1 MAVRT
6 NTAEGPAEAAD
17 SCASF
22 IVACLERTLAGEDRA
37 NVALSGGAGSRIL
50 FERLAATPFPWA
62 KVHFFWVD
70 ERVVPA
76 SDERSNYRI
85 AAESFLIPA
94 RVPGENIHRIHG
106 ELMPEAAA
114 RQYSGDVREFFGL
127 AQGELPAFD
136 VMHLGLGENVHT
148 ASLFPGSPLLE
159 DREGIAS
166 AAKVDAD
173 PPQRVT
179 LLPGVIERARQI
191 AMFVTGASKAEAVR
205 AVFNEPFNPARY
217 PAQLTRNAP
226 SVAWFLDRNAAGR
239 LPET

>member
-1 MAVRT
+1 MPIRMHIA
-6 NTAEGPAEAAD
+6 AGPGEAAGA
-17 SCASF
+17 CARF
-22 IVACLERTLAGEDRA
+22 MVACLEQRLAGGDRA
-37 NVALSGGAGSRIL
+37 SVALSGGAGSRIL
-50 FERLAATPFPWA
+50 FECMAATPFPWA
-62 KVHFFWVD
+62 KAHFFWVD

-76 SDERSNYRI
+76 TDERSNYRI

-114 RQYSGDVREFFGL
+114 RKYAGEVKDFFGL
-127 AQGELPAFD
+127 TQGELPAFD

-148 ASLFPGSPLLE
+148 ASLFPGSALLE
-159 DREGIAS
+159 DRQGIAA

-191 AMFVTGASKAEAVR
+191 VMFVTGVSKAEAVR
-205 AVFNEPFNPARY
+205 AVFYEPLNPARY

-226 SVAWFLDRNAAGR
+226 SVMWFLDKSAAGR
-239 LPET
+239 LSEI